1 MGSLELN
8 LPAGWTKRVD
18 PVPNVA
24 DPRVI
29 VAAGTWD
36 FPTGGECGPEP
47 ALADLPGDG
56 ALVWVDEYASPQ
68 DAADFE
74 SGGAPT
80 RIDLQTPP
88 ARWVCAASAP
98 SRMYLFGDGGRFF
111 EVHVALGPDASST
124 TVAEV
129 EALLSSLHAPPKG

>member
-1 MGSLELN
+1 LQIDPPDTPGWHLGDPRVLASGGLPPVGSLELN

-88 ARWVCAASAP
+88 ARWVCA
-98 SRMYLFGDGGRFF
+98 
-111 EVHVALGPDASST
+111 
-124 TVAEV
+124 
-129 EALLSSLHAPPKG
+129 